1 MAVSHVKSDTIGDFT
16 GTITGFNS
24 QGSTTTIAASD
35 LVRPSDWNS
44 AHNQFYTLT
53 GNTTGNSTA
62 SGTNVLF
69 AGSGGISIGG
79 STDSIVWSVRP
90 ELTQSFYPFPPLPQA
105 TSSMNSGTT
114 GASSTTQHYY
124 LGPFVVQNDVHYNRA
139 LHHFSGATAAGT
151 GSWSAA
157 YMFGLYTLN
166 GGTAFS
172 LSQSWI
178 FNVLLSQNS
187 VTAQSVYVYWG
198 TNSTSNSTSWGG
210 NSSASFT
217 AIKEMLLA
225 TGASTLTKGIYYLA
239 VGYTHRT
246 SGASVGGLNS
256 CMFVSVSQTTGG
268 VRFGTNTVAP
278 YLGRYIGS
286 FSTTTTGTT
295 TGPTVH
301 VMPASVNTSV
311 LTSTGGSSQF
321 RLPIMH
327 FGTF

>member
-62 SGTNVLF
+62 SGTNVIF
-69 AGSGGISIGG
+69 AGSGGLSIGG
-79 STDSIVWSVRP
+79 STGTIVFSVQQNR
-90 ELTQSFYPFPPLPQA
+90 TVSRFPYFPLPLA
-105 TSSMNSGTT
+105 TSSVLSGTT
-114 GASSTTQHYY
+114 GNSSTTQHFY
-124 LGPFVVQNDVHYNRA
+124 LAPLVVDDDVHYNRV
-139 LHHFSGATAAGT
+139 LHYASGGTAAGT
-151 GSWSAA
+151 GSWSAG

-172 LSQSWI
+172 LERSWI
-178 FNVLLSQNS
+178 FNAALSQNS
-187 VTAQSVYVYWG
+187 VTAQSVQVFWG
-198 TNSTSNSTSWGG
+198 TNSTSNSTSWNG
-210 NSSASFT
+210 NSSASMT
-217 AIKEMLLA
+217 GWREMLLE
-225 TGASTLTKGIYYLA
+225 TGQSTLSQGIYYLV
-239 VGYTHRT
+239 VGFTHRT
-246 SGASVGGLNS
+246 SGASVGGINS
-256 CMFVSVSQTTGG
+256 LAFLSQSQTTGG
-268 VRFGTNTVAP
+268 ARFGTNTTSP

-301 VMPASVNTSV
+301 SMPASINTSA
-311 LTSTGGSSQF
+311 LTSTGGSSQY
-321 RLPIMH
+321 RWPMIH
-327 FGTF
+327 FGSF